1 MLIRFFLSVSRD
13 MPAHLSKDEINE
25 DDAKNSLTADLKP
38 FYAFHAGRVGWRGVE
53 KIRLAVIGSA
63 RR

>member
-1 MLIRFFLSVSRD
+1 

-25 DDAKNSLTADLKP
+25 DDAKNLLTSDLKP
-38 FYAFHAGRVGWRGVE
+38 CYAFFAGRVGWRGVE

-63 RR
+63 RL